1 MTSVRISIEVI
12 LQAENSRRRLLHN
25 NVFRQLQCGW
35 SECCSLSVL
44 LTCTPIAPDS
54 LGKQFK
60 FKKILKINFLTDWS
74 QMTDIWLMPCGRS
87 QSGSGITR
95 SLFSTNSSSQLCTIR
110 SISGCAL
117 CAPLLKGCDS
127 LRILQWGRSSALS
140 QICEDLKLRFFRI
153 TLETTWLNL
162 SNQMI
167 G

>member
-1 MTSVRISIEVI
+1 MYKFQIPPICTAAQRWQGMDWRFCHNDERKNFNWSFISEK
-12 LQAENSRRRLLHN
+12 RFLLHD

-117 CAPLLKGCDS
+117 CAPLLKRCDS
-127 LRILQWGRSSALS
+127 LRILQWGRSSV
-140 QICEDLKLRFFRI
+140 K
-153 TLETTWLNL
+153 
-162 SNQMI
+162 
-167 G
+167 